1 MPKARAEIK
10 MLLDQLDRYVADDLE
25 GQDLD
30 FKEWDET
37 STRKAIRKVIPSAIC
52 MANGSGGT
60 VLFGVADRRT
70 AGRDRALVGVPH
82 DVDVNDLKRAV
93 YDATDPKLTPVF
105 EEVSVPEGTGRLLAM
120 HVHPGMPPYTD
131 TAGRGTIRMGKDCKP
146 LTGALRRR
154 LLEESRECDLTAATI
169 NAPTARW
176 VAASAVEALRE
187 AASREDAPDD
197 LLEMGDEDL
206 LDAMGV
212 LRDGRRCWMFATK
225 MYQKTAQNRFAIHFR
240 FRCSRNVSQTSFS
253 SIG

>member
-1 MPKARAEIK
+1 MPKARAEIE

-37 STRKAIRKVIPSAIC
+37 STRKAIRKVIASAIC

-105 EEVSVPEGTGRLLAM
+105 EEVSVPEGTGRLLAI
-120 HVHPGMPPYTD
+120 PTRDP
-131 TAGRGTIRMGKDCKP
+131 GRGYP
-146 LTGALRRR
+146 A
-154 LLEESRECDLTAATI
+154 
-169 NAPTARW
+169 
-176 VAASAVEALRE
+176 
-187 AASREDAPDD
+187 
-197 LLEMGDEDL
+197 
-206 LDAMGV
+206 
-212 LRDGRRCWMFATK
+212 RCWMFARK
-225 MYQKTAQNRFAIHFR
+225 MYQKAARKRFVIHLR
-240 FRCSRNVSQTSFS
+240 FRCPRNVSHTHRFS